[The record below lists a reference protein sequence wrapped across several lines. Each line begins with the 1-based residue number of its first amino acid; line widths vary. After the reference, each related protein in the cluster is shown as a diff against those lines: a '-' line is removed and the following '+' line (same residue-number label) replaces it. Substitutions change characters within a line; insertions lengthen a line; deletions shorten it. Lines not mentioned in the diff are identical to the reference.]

1 MTLRILTVAGWITVM
16 HLVGSL
22 GQSNDLQCE
31 PKCSC
36 VWYDSEKCE
45 CSAESKCDCS
55 ACTKDGKCTR
65 CLEGLKKA
73 TGVIK
78 GAIKSPYAKLSDAV
92 VYIKEMNGR
101 KFKLPA
107 KNTVINQKELTFIPH
122 ILPVLVDSTVD
133 FLNEDKVDHNIRSTK
148 SSATVFDL
156 GTYHPKVSK
165 SVLFDKVG
173 VVSLLCNIHAEMSA
187 YIVVCQTPYFART
200 VKGEF
205 VIRNVPP
212 GTYKLTFF
220 HEKLAAK
227 EIDVIVEIGKETES
241 VFTDL
246 KKK

>member
-1 MTLRILTVAGWITVM
+1 MSLRILPVAGWIAVM
-16 HLVGSL
+16 HLVVSF
-22 GQSNDLQCE
+22 GQSDDSQCE

-36 VWYDSEKCE
+36 VWYNSEKCE
-45 CSAESKCDCS
+45 CSDESKCDCS
-55 ACTKDGKCTR
+55 ECTKDGKCAN
-65 CLEGLKKA
+65 CVEGLRKS
-73 TGVIK
+73 TGGIK
-78 GAIKSPYAKLSDAV
+78 GSMKSPYAKLSDSV
-92 VYIKEMNGR
+92 VYIKEVDGR

-107 KNTVINQKELTFIPH
+107 KNPTINQKELTFIPH

-187 YIVVCQTPYFART
+187 YIVVCENPYFATT

-227 EIDVIVEIGKETES
+227 EIEVIVEIGKETA
-241 VFTDL
+241 VAFTDL